1 MRFLISGQA
10 AAAVSLEVPRQLF
23 RLDSEPIAAPGNGEA
38 WRVFDGCSDVAEF
51 DLDKGSIQAAVER
64 FWAIDRALRA
74 FLFLIDPQEPEEFL
88 DEYAACVEEL
98 LSQYALND
106 ELVVRLS
113 SAPFPVLVEVKR
125 VQQAAAAY
133 PALLAL
139 FSRALDLQGHIIK
152 VHTAFAN
159 LSDGFFESEADRVQF
174 ERVLGAEGI
183 FSELAVTLQ
192 QGGDI
197 SFIKLKAA
205 SQHLAHREAIAQWAA
220 MLQSGTARLRSGRQ
234 IEVDSEADWDFD
246 DEDEAWRPNRGAY
259 EYVRKEQQAIIELV
273 KRRDLDG
280 ARSKTNLLI
289 ERQRQNSTREQ
300 IAKSLSLL
308 SKQAGLHDAP
318 ELQLEWARWATEENP
333 LDPRTFGHL
342 ADAHITLAAFA
353 EAEAALDGAERA
365 GGRLFAE
372 GGRARILR
380 AVGRYEEARERYIAV
395 ATEFNDEPDV
405 SHAWMGAA
413 DTLKDMG
420 RLDEAIAEYQ
430 ELTRRWPLVPVLWI
444 GMAFVLLEA
453 GRLDEAMFTFGK
465 AAGEKLAL
473 NGRAF
478 ALRQAG
484 KLSEALRIFDQ
495 VVEKYPNDQSALCG
509 RAEIFRIK
517 GQHQLALAA
526 YEMAANR
533 SPYMPTPLVGR
544 AAVLADLGSFED
556 ALSVYTTVMQRF
568 PHDDHAPM
576 GAIRVCRRM
585 GRFDDA
591 LRRADTFI
599 RARPFLVAPKVLRA
613 QILQTQGDYESAL
626 TALDVIMA
634 QHPFS
639 MSAVSAKASLLI
651 AMGKAQEVESLL
663 PDIRPRSQFEWSRFL
678 LRTLALKE
686 TRGIGAAVSKLE
698 RALAQCPFFQQR
710 RSIRN
715 ALVSIELSRQRA
727 REARRFVEAAPAE
740 VSDIIALHAFA
751 ASHRQGL
758 ARRILERINGTELS
772 AQVISLAAEIAK
784 RTHLTDGEPARSASW
799 IASAET
805 SFIMLEGVA

>member
-10 AAAVSLEVPRQLF
+10 AAAVSLEAPRQLF
-23 RLDSEPIAAPGNGEA
+23 RLDSEPVAAPANGDA
-38 WRVFDGCSDVAEF
+38 WRVFDGCSDVVEF
-51 DLDKGSIQAAVER
+51 DLDNGSIQDALERVWAV
-64 FWAIDRALRA
+64 DRALRA
-74 FLFLIDPQEPEEFL
+74 FLFLIDPQESEEFL

-98 LSQYALND
+98 LSQHAIND
-106 ELVVRLS
+106 ELIVRLS
-113 SAPFPVLVEVKR
+113 SVPFPVLVEVKR

-133 PALLAL
+133 PALLEL
-139 FSRALDLQGHIIK
+139 FNRALDLQGHIIK

-159 LSDGFFESEADRVQF
+159 LSDGYFESETDRVQF
-174 ERVLGAEGI
+174 QRVLDAEGI
-183 FSELAVTLQ
+183 FSELAVTIQ

-205 SQHLAHREAIAQWAA
+205 SRHLAHREAIAQWAA

-234 IEVDSEADWDFD
+234 AEVDNDADWDFD
-246 DEDEAWRPNRGAY
+246 EEDEAWRPNHGAY
-259 EYVRKEQQAIIELV
+259 EYVRNEQKAIIDLV
-273 KRRDLDG
+273 KRRDLDS

-289 ERQRQNSTREQ
+289 ERQRQNSTSEQ
-300 IAKSLSLL
+300 IAKTLSLL
-308 SKQAGLHDAP
+308 SKQADLHDVP

-342 ADAHITLAAFA
+342 ADALITLGNFA
-353 EAEAALDGAERA
+353 EAETALDGAERA
-365 GGRLFAE
+365 GGRMFAE

-395 ATEFNDEPDV
+395 ATEFNDAPDV
-405 SHAWMGAA
+405 AHAWMGAT

-430 ELTRRWPLVPVLWI
+430 ELTRRWPLASFLWS

-453 GRLDEAMFTFGK
+453 GRLDEAIFTFGK
-465 AAGEKLAL
+465 AAGAKQAL

-484 KLSEALRIFDQ
+484 KFGEALRIFDQ
-495 VVEKYPNDQSALCG
+495 VIENYPNDHSALCG

-526 YEMAANR
+526 YELAESR
-533 SPYMPTPLVGR
+533 SPCIPTPLIGR
-544 AAVLADLGSFED
+544 AAVLADLGAFDE
-556 ALSVYTTVMQRF
+556 ALAVYGSVIQRF
-568 PHDDHAPM
+568 PYDDDAPM

-585 GRFDDA
+585 GRFDEA
-591 LRRADTFI
+591 LRRADALI

-613 QILQTQGDYESAL
+613 QILQSQGDYEAAL
-626 TALDVIMA
+626 TALDVIMT

-639 MSAVSAKASLLI
+639 MPAVSAKASLLI
-651 AMGKAQEVESLL
+651 AMGKPQEVEGLL

-686 TRGIGAAVSKLE
+686 TRGVGAAASKLE

-715 ALVSIELSRQRA
+715 ALVSLELSRQRA
-727 REARRFVEAAPAE
+727 REARRFVETAPTE
-740 VSDIIALHAFA
+740 VSDVIALHAFA
-751 ASHRQGL
+751 ASHRQGH
-758 ARRILERINGTELS
+758 AHRILKRINETESS
-772 AQVISLAAEIAK
+772 AQVISLADEIAK
-784 RTHLTDGEPARSASW
+784 RTLLTDGEPTQSASW